1 MEVKSRFRNVERLV
15 DWDVRISD
23 GPITYFD
30 PELSYEATGYIP
42 ITKTRSLEFNP
53 KWFTEA
59 AEFKKETGKYCPWKF
74 GSKPFRDYWTEQGWR
89 CREGFTFNGFTL
101 TGDNYYFLNF
111 YKLPSIDVEIAGEGR
126 NYATPD
132 FYVEQYKYFHYVQL
146 CRFYGFDGCTL
157 KSRGVGWSEINAS
170 MSINMYTWRKN
181 SISLITCSALEQV
194 QDSIKKVYD
203 QMDENNSNTEG
214 GMRRLRQ
221 VKDQALK
228 RRSSHIE
235 YIDGQR
241 VERGMK
247 SEVYGI
253 VVDKPNKMR
262 GKRVELLIMDEGGCH
277 AKGTRIL
284 MADRSVKNVEDIIF
298 GDEVMG
304 DDYTPRKVLMLH
316 RGSDTMYKI
325 KQDDGREM
333 IVNSNHIIYG
343 KKVYNGCL
351 VDFVMKAKDCYS
363 LSKVRGRYMM
373 LSKKHFLVTNFGNK
387 QELHSFF
394 IEKCGTDDYY
404 GFSLDGNQLFL
415 LADKT
420 ICHNSWQD
428 SQKAFTQAKELVT
441 LQGKRIGNILLFGT
455 GGDTGPN
462 LEGLANIFN
471 NPSEFGV
478 LGYRHNH
485 TKTGEY
491 CITGFFVPAWSII
504 RDLMDERG
512 FVDEEEGKAYRQKHD
527 RDPLASNPKQML
539 IKCAE
544 QCWYPEEALALEG
557 DDRFNTALL
566 TEQKTRIV
574 NFNRRPKEFTP
585 RYGRLEYTFDDGKV
599 DKANVSGIEFVETAK
614 SGPMDGVCIIEPPQ
628 RPEDSN
634 QVYTNLYVAGIDGID
649 FGDDDTSAS
658 TTERSKFCIV
668 IKKRMQGLKQPMY
681 VAYYMG
687 RHDNVKDD
695 YMQALRLIQWYNAK
709 AMIEKTRIGFLSF
722 MDGKKLKY
730 RYMMRRPK
738 STESD
743 KTRASQNNFG
753 APSSEQAI
761 QHGLALVAQFV
772 EEYCDTIWMTEMID
786 QLITYSYEKKRKY
799 DMVAAMQMA
808 ELADEELSS
817 STIHATDDDMKAR
830 KGDATY
836 IYGYYTDS
844 RGYRR
849 RGKIKVV
856 SKKKEIGTY
865 NPDLENDI
873 NGRFDRTYTSNPVY
887 NEMMEED
894 F

>member
-262 GKRVELLIMDEGGCH
+262 GKRVELLIMDE
-277 AKGTRIL
+277 
-284 MADRSVKNVEDIIF
+284 S
-298 GDEVMG
+298 
-304 DDYTPRKVLMLH
+304 
-316 RGSDTMYKI
+316 GSW
-325 KQDDGREM
+325 
-333 IVNSNHIIYG
+333 S
-343 KKVYNGCL
+343 
-351 VDFVMKAKDCYS
+351 
-363 LSKVRGRYMM
+363 
-373 LSKKHFLVTNFGNK
+373 
-387 QELHSFF
+387 
-394 IEKCGTDDYY
+394 
-404 GFSLDGNQLFL
+404 
-415 LADKT
+415 
-420 ICHNSWQD
+420 D

-441 LQGKRIGNILLFGT
+441 LQGKRIGNILMFGT

-485 TKTGEY
+485 TKSGEY

-614 SGPMDGVCIIEPPQ
+614 NGPMDGVCIIEPPQ

-649 FGDDDTSAS
+649 FGDDDTSTS

-873 NGRFDRTYTSNPVY
+873 NGRFDRVYTSNPVY

>member
-1 MEVKSRFRNVERLV
+1 MEIKSRFRNVERLV

-262 GKRVELLIMDEGGCH
+262 GKRVELLIMDE
-277 AKGTRIL
+277 
-284 MADRSVKNVEDIIF
+284 S
-298 GDEVMG
+298 
-304 DDYTPRKVLMLH
+304 
-316 RGSDTMYKI
+316 GSW
-325 KQDDGREM
+325 
-333 IVNSNHIIYG
+333 S
-343 KKVYNGCL
+343 
-351 VDFVMKAKDCYS
+351 
-363 LSKVRGRYMM
+363 
-373 LSKKHFLVTNFGNK
+373 
-387 QELHSFF
+387 
-394 IEKCGTDDYY
+394 
-404 GFSLDGNQLFL
+404 
-415 LADKT
+415 
-420 ICHNSWQD
+420 D

-441 LQGKRIGNILLFGT
+441 LQGKRIGNILMFGT
-455 GGDTGPN
+455 GGDSGPN

-471 NPSEFGV
+471 SPSEFGV

-485 TKTGEY
+485 TKTG
-491 CITGFFVPAWSII
+491 
-504 RDLMDERG
+504 
-512 FVDEEEGKAYRQKHD
+512 
-527 RDPLASNPKQML
+527 
-539 IKCAE
+539 
-544 QCWYPEEALALEG
+544 
-557 DDRFNTALL
+557 
-566 TEQKTRIV
+566 
-574 NFNRRPKEFTP
+574 
-585 RYGRLEYTFDDGKV
+585 
-599 DKANVSGIEFVETAK
+599 
-614 SGPMDGVCIIEPPQ
+614 
-628 RPEDSN
+628 
-634 QVYTNLYVAGIDGID
+634 
-649 FGDDDTSAS
+649 
-658 TTERSKFCIV
+658 
-668 IKKRMQGLKQPMY
+668 
-681 VAYYMG
+681 
-687 RHDNVKDD
+687 
-695 YMQALRLIQWYNAK
+695 
-709 AMIEKTRIGFLSF
+709 
-722 MDGKKLKY
+722 
-730 RYMMRRPK
+730 
-738 STESD
+738 
-743 KTRASQNNFG
+743 
-753 APSSEQAI
+753 
-761 QHGLALVAQFV
+761 
-772 EEYCDTIWMTEMID
+772 
-786 QLITYSYEKKRKY
+786 
-799 DMVAAMQMA
+799 
-808 ELADEELSS
+808 
-817 STIHATDDDMKAR
+817 
-830 KGDATY
+830 
-836 IYGYYTDS
+836 
-844 RGYRR
+844 
-849 RGKIKVV
+849 
-856 SKKKEIGTY
+856 
-865 NPDLENDI
+865 
-873 NGRFDRTYTSNPVY
+873 
-887 NEMMEED
+887 
-894 F
+894 